1 MNEDTTILDYIVL
14 PEKVFY
20 TRDSFNPSIA
30 IITIGASNTTEND
43 VKIVGF
49 KVQLAVSSNVEDPY
63 AITANP
69 SSITPVS
76 LQPLTWYFQQIDD
89 GIYLASPIDNTT
101 VIKPGESITFQLQSV
116 TVNQA
121 PGTSNIL
128 ITERIES
135 DSRTANVQIAKVK
148 SKLDIKSF
156 IATPD
161 HIKSG
166 DASILSWE
174 TEGAARVTLIPGN
187 FPDIKPN
194 DSITVKPGKSV
205 VYTLTAFGEGP
216 NISKQEIVSILSP
229 EIVSFISS
237 AGIVNAGDAVT
248 LSWEVNNADFITIS
262 PGNHINL
269 QPKGSMEVIV
279 WNETNFI
286 LTASN
291 NGNEYSNKTAP
302 VSINPV
308 VINSFQANPSYG
320 ARIGEAVVL
329 SWDVKSAVSAVIQY
343 GTINLIEQNKLND
356 GNLSIIPNTGV
367 AYSLIAEN
375 SLGTAKKSIELFP
388 MPIGWH
394 QFTSSAP
401 FGFSDFPLVLN
412 FKSNMWV
419 MASNYM
425 NKIYHSFD
433 GSNWIPSSIIVPWQT
448 RSNSAGIVF
457 HEKMWIM
464 GGLTPTSNYLNDVWS
479 SADGITW
486 NQESV
491 SAAWSARKSFGCFTL
506 PGIDKIFIVGGIDST
521 GKYLTDVWSSPDG
534 KAWTQVTAQAFENG
548 RCAFGIVTYNDTAWI
563 MGGLVDGK
571 PVNEVWYSKDG
582 TSWSILSDIKW
593 KARSYPVVGA
603 LSNGIYLS
611 GGLDIF
617 GKGVYDM
624 NKMDSNK
631 KWSGSQ
637 GYQFKDILNTSGV
650 EYQDSL
656 WFIGGSLQ
664 NGNANQNVW
673 AFTP

>member
-1 MNEDTTILDYIVL
+1 MNEDTTVLDYIVL
-14 PEKVFY
+14 PDKVFY
-20 TRDSFNPSIA
+20 TRDAYNPSIA
-30 IITIGASNTTEND
+30 IITIGASNTTEDN

-49 KVQLAVSSNVEDPY
+49 KVQLPVSSNVEDPY
-63 AITANP
+63 ALTSNP

-76 LQPLTWYFQQIDD
+76 LQPLTWDFQQIDD
-89 GIYLASPIDNTT
+89 GIYLASPIDVTT

-135 DSRTANVQIAKVK
+135 DFRTVNIQIAKVK

-156 IATPD
+156 LATPD

-174 TEGAARVTLIPGN
+174 TEGAARVTLIPGS

-194 DSITVKPGKSV
+194 DSITVKPGKSIT
-205 VYTLTAFGEGP
+205 YTLTAFGEGP
-216 NISKQEIVSILSP
+216 NISRQEIVSILSP
-229 EIVSFISS
+229 EILRFISS
-237 AGIVNAGDAVT
+237 ADKVNAGDKVT
-248 LSWEVNNADFITIS
+248 LSWEVNNADYISIS
-262 PGNHINL
+262 PGNYINL
-269 QPKGSMEVIV
+269 QPKGSLEVII

-302 VSINPV
+302 VGINPV

-320 ARIGEAVVL
+320 ARIGEAIVL

-343 GTINLIEQNKLND
+343 GTINLIEQNNLNN

-375 SLGTAKKSIELFP
+375 SLGSAKKSIELLP
-388 MPIGWH
+388 MPLGWH
-394 QFTSSAP
+394 QFTSNAP
-401 FGFSDFPLVLN
+401 FGYSDLPLVLN

-419 MASNYM
+419 MASYG

-433 GSNWIPSSIIVPWQT
+433 GSNWIPVVVSVPWQA
-448 RSNSAGIVF
+448 RSYCAGIIF
-457 HEKMWIM
+457 HEKMWLM
-464 GGLTPTSNYLNDVWS
+464 GGVTPTSSYLNDVWS
-479 SADGITW
+479 SSDGITW
-486 NQESV
+486 TQEN
-491 SAAWSARKSFGCFTL
+491 AAAPWTARKSFGCFTL

-521 GKYLTDVWSSPDG
+521 GKYLTDVWSSSDG
-534 KAWTQVTAQAFENG
+534 KTWTQVTAQAFENG

-563 MGGLVDGK
+563 MGGLVNGK

-582 TSWSILSDIKW
+582 ESWNIMTGIKW
-593 KARSYPVVGA
+593 AARSYPVVGA

-611 GGLDIF
+611 GGLDSF
-617 GKGVYDM
+617 GKGIYDM
-624 NKMDSNK
+624 NKMDYNK
-631 KWSGSQ
+631 NWSGMS
-637 GYQFKDILNTSGV
+637 GYQFKDILNTAGV

-664 NGNANQNVW
+664 NGYANQNVW
-673 AFTP
+673 AFAP